1 MHVLSLSGWCIW
13 EVFLIWSRNAVFS
26 QLAGNMTQVPGAMHL
41 TEPSGLPDNMVW
53 WQVENPNEN
62 FKTKSSRGP
71 ERLELACFSLSEQTE
86 GLSCFSLA
94 VPKPE
99 SPGYC
104 NFESSQG
111 PSHCCSCCSVSKS
124 WPTLCDPMDCSILG
138 FRVFHYLPEFAQT
151 QVHWI
156 GDAIQ
161 PFHPLSPLL
170 LLPSIFPGI
179 RVFSNGLAL
188 HIR

>member
-1 MHVLSLSGWCIW
+1 
-13 EVFLIWSRNAVFS
+13 
-26 QLAGNMTQVPGAMHL
+26 MTQVPGAMHL

-99 SPGYC
+99 SPGYY

-124 WPTLCDPMDCSILG
+124 WPTLCDPMDCSIPGPSVL
-138 FRVFHYLPEFAQT
+138 HYLLEFAQIHVLCQWCYLT
-151 QVHWI
+151 I
-156 GDAIQ
+156 
-161 PFHPLSPLL
+161 LSSTALFSFCLQSFPASGYFPMSLL
-170 LLPSIFPGI
+170 F
-179 RVFSNGLAL
+179 A
-188 HIR
+188 

>member
-1 MHVLSLSGWCIW
+1 
-13 EVFLIWSRNAVFS
+13 
-26 QLAGNMTQVPGAMHL
+26 MTQVPGAMHL

-161 PFHPLSPLL
+161 PSHPLPSPSPFAFNLSQHQGIFQWVCSLHKTAKVLELCLKQWTMQPTLHTLYCLL
-170 LLPSIFPGI
+170 FKI
-179 RVFSNGLAL
+179 
-188 HIR
+188 